1 MVVFHVHL
9 YLPQTTLEGWGWDPR
24 MGLAPAHVE
33 VLDEGVAEVR
43 RDGRDGLAGVD
54 DEVFVANLYFF

>member
-1 MVVFHVHL
+1 
-9 YLPQTTLEGWGWDPR
+9 

-54 DEVFVANLYFF
+54 HEVFVANLYSF